1 MVSFGT
7 PRAPIKMKLPFLNH
21 TAQRELRKPAPT
33 TIPKLDTLQ
42 VAMQYKGAR
51 MGGDFF
57 DFIETEPSRLI
68 FLMMD
73 IAGKRDEAMEIAAAV
88 QDKFR
93 ETVPVLFSGD
103 GVNELQAAA
112 DLSIVINRTV
122 LEAAGGVRCA
132 PAFLASFDETL
143 GTLTYVNSGHTSGL
157 VRDAEGT
164 TELKATG
171 VPLGLFTHA
180 VTDAQLS
187 VLQPGA
193 TLLLASKGLIES
205 KKGFQKEYGFKRLAS
220 VVREG
225 QFSTAA
231 ELCAQVLGDVEK
243 YTRNADP
250 ENDVTTVALMRTAAV
265 RSAVAVGVR

>member
-1 MVSFGT
+1 
-7 PRAPIKMKLPFLNH
+7 MKLPFLSQ
-21 TAQRELRKPAPT
+21 TPQRELRKPAPT
-33 TIPKLDTLQ
+33 KIPKLDTLQ

-57 DFIETEPSRLI
+57 DFIEVEPSRLI

-73 IAGKRDEAMEIAAAV
+73 IAGKRDEAMDIAAAV
-88 QDKFR
+88 QDRFR
-93 ETVPVLFSGD
+93 EAVPELFAGD
-103 GVNELQAAA
+103 TVNEAQAAA
-112 DLSIVINRTV
+112 NLNIVINRTV
-122 LEAAGGVRCA
+122 LEAAEGVRCA
-132 PAFLASFDETL
+132 PAFLASFDENL
-143 GTLTYVNSGHTSGL
+143 GTLTYVNSGHTSAL

-164 TELKATG
+164 TELKANG
-171 VPLGLFTHA
+171 VPLGLFSHA
-180 VTDAQLS
+180 VTDAQLC
-187 VLQPGA
+187 VLQPGG

-205 KKGFQKEYGFKRLAS
+205 KKAFQKEYGFKRLVS
-220 VVREG
+220 VVREA

-265 RSAVAVGVR
+265 QSAVAAGAR

>member
-1 MVSFGT
+1 
-7 PRAPIKMKLPFLNH
+7 MKLPFLNH
-21 TAQRELRKPAPT
+21 TAQRDLRKPAPSS
-33 TIPKLDTLQ
+33 IPKLDSLQ

-68 FLMMD
+68 FVMMD
-73 IAGKRDEAMEIAAAV
+73 IAGKRDEAMHIAAAV

-93 ETVPVLFSGD
+93 ETAPELFTGA
-103 GVNELQAAA
+103 GVNESQAAA
-112 DLSIVINRTV
+112 DLNIVINRAI
-122 LEAAGGVRCA
+122 LEAAEGVRCA
-132 PAFLASFDETL
+132 PAFLASFDEGL
-143 GTLTYVNSGHTSGL
+143 GTLTYVNSGHTSAL

-164 TELKATG
+164 TELKANG
-171 VPLGLFTHA
+171 VPLGLFSHA
-180 VTDAQLS
+180 VTDAQLW
-187 VLQPGA
+187 VLQPGS

-220 VVREG
+220 VVREA
-225 QFSTAA
+225 QFKTAA
-231 ELCAQVLGDVEK
+231 ELCSLVLGSVES

-265 RSAVAVGVR
+265 QSAVAAGAR